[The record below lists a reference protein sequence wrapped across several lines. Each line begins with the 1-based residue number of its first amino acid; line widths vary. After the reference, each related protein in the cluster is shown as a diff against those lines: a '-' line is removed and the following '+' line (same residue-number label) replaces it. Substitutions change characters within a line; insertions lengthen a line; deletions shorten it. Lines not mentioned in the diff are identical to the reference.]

1 VLCWIRP
8 EPSPKGTQ
16 RRGPE
21 GMFGK
26 GVLLERMGKHL
37 VFRGLIF
44 GLEKKGKGGIVRKS
58 RKFSRISDSSKAC
71 IQEHSSE

>member
-1 VLCWIRP
+1 
-8 EPSPKGTQ
+8 
-16 RRGPE
+16 
-21 GMFGK
+21 MFGR

-44 GLEKKGKGGIVRKS
+44 WLENKGKGGIVRKS
-58 RKFSRISDSSKAC
+58 RKRFKISESSKAC